1 MTDAYT
7 VRMPDGKEYGPADLE
22 ALRTWQAEGRIG
34 PDTLIWREG
43 GSEWFP
49 LGQVLQPGG
58 LHTELVM
65 EETVTVA
72 RAPSPA
78 VSPAATPAPAPA
90 SPAEADKPLEK
101 TAKQPAVRPRPV
113 GPVRTARR
121 PRPSPWR
128 IIAPLLAV
136 VAVLGGVAAW
146 WKLTQASRDRR
157 RAEAVIRSYG
167 TTEKSFSDD
176 ALGLRVEVPEG
187 WVVLRP
193 DNPFFH
199 APEARLRLAHPRLG
213 AFARLSAEVRP
224 AGRSSLDAGLDRVLA
239 DWRLLIASLQEESR
253 ADANVSGTKARRAVV
268 SWSADGAPM
277 RGTAAVFRDGWN
289 EVSLL
294 AWGPANEAAAVN
306 TAADALVSSIRMSG
320 MAATKIRVAADAVG
334 PETPELSRASVEALV
349 ESWLALGRPTGDL
362 PQESVRV
369 VSRGLRALSS
379 VETQEMGQIY
389 AEVYKPL
396 KEQERA
402 RLAAWLARVRAGAAV
417 PPEEGQAMR
426 QALRDGLLTLPEDV
440 LARLKALN
448 EKAVAAALAQP

>member
-7 VRMPDGKEYGPADLE
+7 VRMLDGKEYGPADLE
-22 ALRTWQAEGRIG
+22 ALRAWQAEGRIG
-34 PDTLIWREG
+34 PETLVWRDG

-49 LGQVLQPGG
+49 LGQVLEASD

-72 RAPSPA
+72 KTP
-78 VSPAATPAPAPA
+78 SPAATPGPAPA

-101 TAKQPAVRPRPV
+101 TAKQPVMRPRPV

-128 IIAPLLAV
+128 IVAPLLAV

-146 WKLTQASRDRR
+146 WKLTEPSRNRR
-157 RAEAVIRSYG
+157 HAEATIRRYG
-167 TTEKSFSDD
+167 TSERSFSDD
-176 ALGLRVEVPEG
+176 AVGLRVDVPEG

-199 APEARLRLAHPRLG
+199 APAARLRLAHPRSG
-213 AFARLSAEVRP
+213 TFARLSTEVQRDGMSP
-224 AGRSSLDAGLDRVLA
+224 LDAGLDRVLA
-239 DWRLLIASLQEESR
+239 DWRLLVPSLQEESR
-253 ADANVSGTKARRAVV
+253 ADATVSGMKARRAAV
-268 SWSADGAPM
+268 SWSAEGLPM
-277 RGTAAVFRDGWN
+277 WGTAAVFRDGWN

-294 AWGPANEAAAVN
+294 AWGPAADAVAAN
-306 TAADALVSSIRMSG
+306 TATDALVSVIRMSG
-320 MAATKIRVAADAVG
+320 TAAAKIRAAADAMA
-334 PETPELSRASVEALV
+334 PETPELSRTSVEALV
-349 ESWLALGRPTGDL
+349 LSRLASGQPTDDL
-362 PQESVRV
+362 PQASIRV

-396 KEQERA
+396 KEKERA
-402 RLAAWLARVRAGAAV
+402 RVAAWLSQVRAGAAV
-417 PPEEGQAMR
+417 APEEGQAMR
-426 QALRDGLLTLPEDV
+426 QALRDGLLALPEDIR
-440 LARLKALN
+440 ARLQALN